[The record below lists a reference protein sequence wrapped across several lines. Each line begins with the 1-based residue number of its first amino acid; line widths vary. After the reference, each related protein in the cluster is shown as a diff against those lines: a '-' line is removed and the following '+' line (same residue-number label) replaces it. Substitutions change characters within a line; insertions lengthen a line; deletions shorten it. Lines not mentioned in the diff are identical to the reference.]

1 MNILLLCSAGMS
13 TSLLVQRM
21 KEVAEDRNIEAS
33 VWSCG
38 SQDSDHEIPKA
49 DVILVGPQLRFLLQK
64 IEDKAKGIP
73 VRVIDMMTYGRMD
86 GSHALEIA
94 LTAWK
99 ERKNA

>member
-21 KEVAEDRNIEAS
+21 KEVAQDQGVLAN
-33 VWSCG
+33 VWNCG

-49 DVILVGPQLRFLLQK
+49 DVVLVGPQMRFLLRK
-64 IEDKAKGIP
+64 IEDQAKGIP

-86 GSHALEIA
+86 GAHALEIA
-94 LTAWK
+94 LAAWK
-99 ERKNA
+99 DREDA